1 MKTYST
7 FEEFWKA
14 TKPSFSSVQSSSRY
28 AALLA
33 WNAACEHL
41 RETGKTCTEWETAQE
56 AKEMI
61 V

>member
-7 FEEFWKA
+7 FEEFWQSI
-14 TKPSFSSVQSSSRY
+14 KPRY
-28 AALLA
+28 NDAQFIAKTAALLA

-41 RETGKTCTEWETAQE
+41 CETGKQITEWETAQE
-56 AKEMI
+56 AKQMI

>member
-7 FEEFWKA
+7 FEEFWTA
-14 TKPSFSSVQSSSRY
+14 IKPLYNDCQSVARST
-28 AALLA
+28 ALLA
-33 WNAACEHL
+33 WNAACQHL
-41 RETGKTCTEWETAQE
+41 CETGKACTEWETAQE

>member
-7 FEEFWKA
+7 FEEFWQSI
-14 TKPSFSSVQSSSRY
+14 KPRY
-28 AALLA
+28 NDAQFIAKTAALLA

-41 RETGKTCTEWETAQE
+41 HETGKQTTEWETAQK
-56 AKEMI
+56 AKQMI

>member
-7 FEEFWKA
+7 FEEFWTA
-14 TKPSFSSVQSSSRY
+14 IKPLYNSSQRIARST
-28 AALLA
+28 ALLA

-41 RETGKTCTEWETAQE
+41 NETAKQTAEWETAQE
-56 AKEMI
+56 AKQMI

>member
-7 FEEFWKA
+7 FDEFWLA
-14 TKPSFSSVQSSSRY
+14 TKPLFNDCQSVSKS
-28 AALLA
+28 AARLA

-41 RETGKTCTEWETAQE
+41 AVAGVRHVEWETAQE
-56 AKEMI
+56 AKDMI